1 MKLVSQL
8 EDGEFARIRG
18 RIRQAA
24 RELIQA
30 EDRRP
35 CVYWDV
41 RPDVHG
47 EPDQCEGQPFWVED
61 ASGDKVL
68 IRPGSIRVIAAGEE
82 RKTLVE
88 TATSDL
94 QAVTARIRIL
104 KDELRGS
111 SGQNKEL
118 RAERKRLA
126 KIATLLCAIRAHARG
141 NVHASANLEEQQRF
155 IDANIGLIQSDGLGT
170 ATMKMMVHR
179 LEIVLAPDDPVE
191 VEGVFRIE
199 PMPPDIG
206 GAQGYRE
213 RPSCWT
219 VRDGDDP
226 ALLIGVGRVAP
237 ERTKTKGAST
247 KAEAPSRQPAK
258 PTSEYPPAHQDP
270 IVRATAVI
278 VATAVTLYYLF
289 FH

>member
-24 RELIQA
+24 RELIQTA
-30 EDRRP
+30 DHRP
-35 CVYWDV
+35 CVYWDT
-41 RPDVHG
+41 RRDIHAT
-47 EPDQCEGQPFWVED
+47 PDQHEGQPFWVED
-61 ASGDKVL
+61 ASGDKIL
-68 IRPGSIRVIAAGEE
+68 IRPESVQIVAAAEE

-94 QAVTARIRIL
+94 HAVTGRIRVL
-104 KDELRGS
+104 KDELRA
-111 SGQNKEL
+111 SGGTIKKL
-118 RAERKRLA
+118 RSERKRLA

-141 NVHASANLEEQQRF
+141 NVHASANLEEQQKF
-155 IDANIGLIQSDGLGT
+155 IDANMALIQSDGLGT

-179 LEIVLAPDDPVE
+179 LEVVLQPDDPVE
-191 VEGVFRIE
+191 VEGVFRVE

-213 RPSCWT
+213 RPACWT
-219 VRDGDDP
+219 VRAGEKP
-226 ALLIGVGRVAP
+226 AIVVGVGRVAP
-237 ERTKTKGAST
+237 ERTKSAST
-247 KAEAPSRQPAK
+247 RAEAPSRSQASR
-258 PTSEYPPAHQDP
+258 PTPEHPPWHQDP

-278 VATAVTLYYLF
+278 VMSVVTLYYLF

>member
-1 MKLVSQL
+1 MKTISQVQ
-8 EDGEFARIRG
+8 EGEFARIRG
-18 RIRQAA
+18 RIRQAT
-24 RELIQA
+24 RELLHA
-30 EDRRP
+30 EGDRR

-41 RPDVHG
+41 RRDLHSD
-47 EPDQCEGQPFWVED
+47 PDQSECQPFWVED

-68 IRPGSIRVIAAGEE
+68 IRPDRILIVARGEE

-94 QAVTARIRIL
+94 HAVTDRIRVV
-104 KDELRGS
+104 KDGLRR
-111 SGQNKEL
+111 SGGTDREL

-155 IDANIGLIQSDGLGT
+155 IDQHMSLIQSDGLGT
-170 ATMKMMVHR
+170 ATMQMMVHR
-179 LEIVLAPDDPVE
+179 LEIVLQPDDPVE

-213 RPSCWT
+213 RPACWT
-219 VRDGDDP
+219 VTNGADKP
-226 ALLIGVGRVAP
+226 AMLMGIGRAAP
-237 ERTKTKGAST
+237 EPPDHKEKGASNSA
-247 KAEAPSRQPAK
+247 KAPRNASQE
-258 PTSEYPPAHQDP
+258 EYPPWHQDP
-270 IVRATAVI
+270 IVRGTATV
-278 VATAVTLYYLF
+278 VMTLVTLYYLF

>member
-1 MKLVSQL
+1 M
-8 EDGEFARIRG
+8 GRG
-18 RIRQAA
+18 RKRG
-24 RELIQA
+24 
-30 EDRRP
+30 P
-35 CVYWDV
+35 
-41 RPDVHG
+41 
-47 EPDQCEGQPFWVED
+47 
-61 ASGDKVL
+61 VL
-68 IRPGSIRVIAAGEE
+68 IRPEAVRIVAGGEE

-94 QAVTARIRIL
+94 HAVTARIRVL
-104 KDELRGS
+104 KDELRASAGAD
-111 SGQNKEL
+111 KKL

-141 NVHASANLEEQQRF
+141 NVHASANLEEQQKF
-155 IDANIGLIQSDGLGT
+155 IDQHMGLIQSDGLGT

-199 PMPPDIG
+199 PMPPDVG

-213 RPSCWT
+213 RPACWT
-219 VRDGDDP
+219 VRAGEKP
-226 ALLIGVGRVAP
+226 ALVVGVGRVAP
-237 ERTKTKGAST
+237 HRKKSASVNP
-247 KAEAPSRQPAK
+247 EAPSPERVPKPA
-258 PTSEYPPAHQDP
+258 TEHLPPHQDP

-278 VATAVTLYYLF
+278 VTTAVALYYLF